1 MSPSASP
8 GRFQFSIGRILWAMF
23 VCALLAW
30 AVRSMAW
37 SPIQAQTPL
46 LVLLVVYA
54 LYAVFRLPY
63 VLGDLRGRSAK
74 WRRIEERR
82 AELRQMIEERRP
94 LPESR
99 DDSAP

>member
-1 MSPSASP
+1 
-8 GRFQFSIGRILWAMF
+8 MF

-30 AVRSMAW
+30 AVRSMDW
-37 SPIQAQTPL
+37 PIQAQTPL

>member
-30 AVRSMAW
+30 AVRSMDW
-37 SPIQAQTPL
+37 PIQAQTPL